1 MVSIPFLAVGFFM
14 NLVAVFFVFSCIALI
29 LIILI
34 QKGRGGGLSSAF
46 GGGGAGGV
54 LGSKTGDFLTWV
66 TIGLVGVYLLF
77 AIVMGK
83 FYRPSGDEFGAS
95 ATPQASEQAP
105 AEIDVA
111 GSNTVAPEAAPATEG
126 DPSGEVVVPAAD
138 SAAGGEPNTG
148 Q

>member
-14 NLVAVFFVFSCIALI
+14 NLVAVLFVFSCIALI

-83 FYRPSGDEFGAS
+83 FYRPSGDEFGAP
-95 ATPQASEQAP
+95 AMPQASEQAP
-105 AEIDVA
+105 AEHERPDGASRAPTTRDGKDSPPSLVA
-111 GSNTVAPEAAPATEG
+111 VMRA
-126 DPSGEVVVPAAD
+126 
-138 SAAGGEPNTG
+138 
-148 Q
+148 